1 MVIIDT
7 SVVYK
12 FFDPEKGQE
21 QALNILHR
29 HKNGEEIITVPD
41 LLLFEIAN
49 AWSTKTNLNSSQ
61 ISTNL
66 NDLKDA
72 ELKVEKVNFELISDA
87 MKFSREYKISV
98 YDAYYAVLAQKK
110 RCNLIT
116 ADIKFANKVKLPF
129 VKKLSDYE

>member
-21 QALNILHR
+21 QALNILQR

-49 AWSTKTNLNSSQ
+49 AWSTKTNLNSFQ

-110 RCNLIT
+110 RCNLVT
-116 ADIKFANKVKLPF
+116 ADDKFVKKVKLPF
-129 VKKLSDYE
+129 IIRLSDYE